1 MAVNPR
7 ATLKDIA
14 ERLGISVTTVSRIL
28 NGRADRY
35 RISDKTAKAV
45 FKVARELNFSPNP
58 LARGLRLNKTQTIGL
73 VIPDI
78 SNPFF
83 ASIARNVESEARKR
97 GYSVILCDSEE
108 SIDLE
113 IESLALLQSRK
124 VEGLVVS
131 PVGTADSHLRKFESA
146 NLPIVIVDRH
156 FPDVSLPFV
165 ASDNFGGALEG
176 VNHLVENGHRN
187 IACIQGLRC
196 TMPNNERVRG
206 YRAALENHNIPFDE
220 SLIVGNSFGE
230 ENGYIESKLLLKKR
244 RDVTA
249 VLALSNLIS
258 LGVLRAL
265 GEEGLRVPDD
275 ISIVS
280 FDEQPYSAYLAT
292 PMSTVGQNSVEMGQI
307 AVKLLFSQIESPH
320 LSHKEGILLPTTL
333 IKRESVKKLG

>member
-1 MAVNPR
+1 MAMTPR
-7 ATLKDIA
+7 PTLKDIA

-28 NGRADRY
+28 SGRAHQY
-35 RISDKTAKAV
+35 RISEGTAEAV
-45 FKVARELNFSPNP
+45 LKVAEELNFAPNQ

-83 ASIARNVESEARKR
+83 ASIARNVEIQARKK

-108 SIDLE
+108 STELE
-113 IESLALLQSRK
+113 IESLVLLQSRK

-131 PVGTADSHLRKFESA
+131 PVGTADSHLKGYESA

-176 VNHLVENGHRN
+176 VSHLIENGHRN
-187 IACIQGLRC
+187 IACIQGLRD
-196 TMPNNERVRG
+196 TMPNTERVRG
-206 YRAALENHNIPFDE
+206 YRAALLDHSIPVDE

-230 ENGYIESKLLLKKR
+230 ENGYIETKLLLKKR
-244 RDVTA
+244 KDVTA
-249 VLALSNLIS
+249 ILALSNLIS
-258 LGVLRAL
+258 LGVLRGLA
-265 GEEGLRVPDD
+265 EEGSRVPDD
-275 ISIVS
+275 ISIVT

-292 PMSTVGQNSVEMGQI
+292 PMTTVGQNSAEMGRI

-320 LSHKEGILLPTTL
+320 QSRKEGILLPTTL
-333 IKRESVKKLG
+333 IERESVKTLG